1 MKITVLFVCLSFAF
15 LAACSDS
22 STTAPPVTKTNSSLS
37 ADTTASAELTWP
49 APAGWEK
56 QQAGRMLLESYQRT
70 TPAGVLKLSI
80 SAFPGTVGG
89 DLANVNRW
97 LRQTG
102 MESVTEATLPTV
114 LNQKLISGR
123 EWKIV
128 ALANGEDGMF
138 VAYTLSGGK
147 SWFFKIT
154 GPTAGI
160 DSVHELFIEF
170 LASVGKK
177 R

>member
-1 MKITVLFVCLSFAF
+1 MYPI
-15 LAACSDS
+15 LAASLCLMAIIHSVIAEPTIS
-22 STTAPPVTKTNSSLS
+22 ANST
-37 ADTTASAELTWP
+37 AELTWS

-56 QQAGRMLLESYQRT
+56 QQAGMMVLESYLQN
-70 TPAGVLKLSI
+70 TPAGELKLSI
-80 SAFPGTVGG
+80 SAFPGDVGG

-102 MESVTEATLPTV
+102 MEAVTKETLPTV
-114 LNQKLISGR
+114 LKQELISGR

-138 VAYTLSGGK
+138 VAYTLSGSK

-160 DSVHELFIEF
+160 DSVHASFKEF
-170 LASVGKK
+170 LATVGTK
-177 R
+177 